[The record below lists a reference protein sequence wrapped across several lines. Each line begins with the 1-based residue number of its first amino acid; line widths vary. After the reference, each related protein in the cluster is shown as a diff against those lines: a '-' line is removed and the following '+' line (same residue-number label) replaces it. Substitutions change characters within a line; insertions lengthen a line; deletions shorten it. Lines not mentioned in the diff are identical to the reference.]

1 MSKDKG
7 EAPKPLPRSAE
18 IEKPNNGFITA
29 FAIRGIKALVKT
41 VLTPK
46 CYHGG
51 PNKGAQGVH
60 RAAFPIRLEGSWSE
74 CRVGL
79 GLSDI

>member
-51 PNKGAQGVH
+51 PNKVH
-60 RAAFPIRLEGSWSE
+60 REFIEQHFPLDSK
-74 CRVGL
+74 GL
-79 GLSDI
+79 GVSVE